1 MVQAAATV
9 TIWIGLGFL
18 GAHRLGWERG
28 WIMALLY
35 PAAVVCTMIVVR
47 RANPEV
53 VAERAKW
60 RRKDTKPFDKLFFAL
75 MLPLVM
81 VQPFAAGRDAG
92 CAGCTAWPFWLLYP
106 GAALFAIGWVLM
118 TWVLVVN
125 RHAETSVRI
134 QTDRGHTVVTW
145 GPYRYVR
152 HPMYVG
158 VILVY
163 VGFGLIWGS
172 RWAMWISAA
181 VGALFTW
188 RTGMEDRT
196 LRRELAGYE
205 DFTTR
210 TRYRLLPGLW

>member
-1 MVQAAATV
+1 MGQAAGTV
-9 TIWIGLGFL
+9 TIWIAAQFL
-18 GAHRLGWERG
+18 GAGRFGWDRG
-28 WIMALLY
+28 WMMTVLY
-35 PAAVVCTMIVVR
+35 LAAMVCTLIVVR
-47 RANPEV
+47 RANPELM
-53 VAERAKW
+53 AERAKW

-75 MLPLVM
+75 MLPLAM
-81 VQPFAAGRDAG
+81 VQPFVAGRDAG
-92 CAGCTAWPFWLLYP
+92 CAGCESWPFWLVYP
-106 GAALFAIGWVLM
+106 GTALFLGGWALM
-118 TWVLVVN
+118 TWVMVVN

-172 RWAMWISAA
+172 RWAMWISIA
-181 VGALFTW
+181 VVALFVW
-188 RTGMEDRT
+188 RTAMEDRT

-210 TRYRLLPGLW
+210 TRYRLLPGVW